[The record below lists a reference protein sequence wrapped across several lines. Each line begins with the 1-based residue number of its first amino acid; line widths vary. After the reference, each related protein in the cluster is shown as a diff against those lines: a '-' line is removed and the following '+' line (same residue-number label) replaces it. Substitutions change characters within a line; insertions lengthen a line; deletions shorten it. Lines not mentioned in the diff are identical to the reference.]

1 MVASTFFWGDVIRE
15 GWAAKSSTVW
25 YAQREERELE
35 KVREAEQRRATKEL
49 LAAQRQEEELRLK
62 RNLEERKR
70 EKDEEARARERI
82 RIKLGV
88 FPPFI
93 RLLCTVAHRACHWV
107 MLWGSFAVHVQAGT
121 VPHSLNKDSTF
132 ILFVQ
137 CSPSARV
144 LRSFLGRPCNSPVCI
159 ARLDYAVG

>member
-1 MVASTFFWGDVIRE
+1 MLGVFCIIASTFFWGDVIRE
-15 GWAAKSSTVW
+15 GWAAKRRTVW
-25 YAQREERELE
+25 HAQREERELE

-88 FPPFI
+88 F
-93 RLLCTVAHRACHWV
+93 LL
-107 MLWGSFAVHVQAGT
+107 SFVYCA
-121 VPHSLNKDSTF
+121 L
-132 ILFVQ
+132 
-137 CSPSARV
+137 
-144 LRSFLGRPCNSPVCI
+144 
-159 ARLDYAVG
+159 